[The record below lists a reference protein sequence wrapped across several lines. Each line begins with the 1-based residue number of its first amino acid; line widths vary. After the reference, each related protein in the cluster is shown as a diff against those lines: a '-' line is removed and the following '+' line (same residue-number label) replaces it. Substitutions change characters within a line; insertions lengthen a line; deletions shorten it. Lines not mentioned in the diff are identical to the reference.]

1 VIFICEEKVTDCIFE
16 SNFMK
21 IVESIEGSRKTAIS
35 YISKVESQEYILVEL
50 DKESW

>member
-1 VIFICEEKVTDCIFE
+1 
-16 SNFMK
+16 MK